1 LMIEAVAAEEEGDTA
16 TATAVYPRLVEID
29 PSRENVTKA
38 RNDALSGILKV
49 QQVRKE
55 YDLHATCG

>member
-1 LMIEAVAAEEEGDTA
+1 MSIAPKTHAGDAA

-29 PSRENVTKA
+29 PALGSPDKA
-38 RNDALSGILKV
+38 RNAALSGVLKI

-55 YDLHATCG
+55 YGRPPTCT